1 MSALHGICQPSFG
14 GGSAPTRSAGE
25 ILILTNS
32 EKGKSFL
39 LSESNSRTYEW
50 VCSPAA
56 KCYKISVHSRDR
68 GIALPPGSSARST
81 GPMVGQRM
89 GDNFIV
95 AEWW

>member
-39 LSESNSRTYEW
+39 LSKSNSRTYEW

-68 GIALPPGSSARST
+68 GIGLPPGSSCYVSPVLTILRLRSERSC
-81 GPMVGQRM
+81 GAA
-89 GDNFIV
+89 D
-95 AEWW
+95 